1 MCGHISSSITSGHN
15 CPCFLY
21 SENIVTPP
29 LLHDDDHYH
38 HHQFQPPTPLPLLM
52 MSHNSLFSAEA
63 VSGFG
68 YFDSCMNGGG
78 GSSSCDSPSSMGSGG
93 ESLAMQRSVSSHNG
107 FSGNFAPA
115 HDYVN
120 DDDGPVRRAL
130 SAGDLPR
137 ISRRES
143 SAVWSES
150 NAIIEG
156 MSKAYKYSPEEK
168 KEKIEKYRSKRNL
181 RNFNKRIKYECR
193 KTLADSRPRI
203 RGRFARNDEMSQQE
217 QVDVMEAVVG
227 DVDTWASFLDSFTAN
242 HFLN

>member
-1 MCGHISSSITSGHN
+1 MYGHISSSIASDDT
-15 CPCFLY
+15 CPGFLY
-21 SENIVTPP
+21 SENILAPP
-29 LLHDDDHYH
+29 LPHDHHPHY
-38 HHQFQPPTPLPLLM
+38 FLPPPPLM
-52 MSHNSLFSAEA
+52 MSHHSLVTAEA

-68 YFDSCMNGGG
+68 YFDSSMTTGGG
-78 GSSSCDSPSSMGSGG
+78 GCSSCDSPSSMGSGG
-93 ESLAMQRSVSSHNG
+93 ESLVMQRSVSSHNG
-107 FSGNFAPA
+107 FFGNLQTTA
-115 HDYVN
+115 HDFVN
-120 DDDGPVRRAL
+120 DHDGPVRRAL

-137 ISRRES
+137 SSRRES
-143 SAVWSES
+143 SAVLSES

-203 RGRFARNDEMSQQE
+203 RGRFARNDEISQQE
-217 QVDVMEAVVG
+217 QVDVIEAVVG
-227 DVDTWASFLDSFTAN
+227 DIDTWASFLDSFSAN

>member
-1 MCGHISSSITSGHN
+1 MYGHISSSIASDDT
-15 CPCFLY
+15 CPGFLY
-21 SENIVTPP
+21 SENILAPP
-29 LLHDDDHYH
+29 LPHDHHPHY
-38 HHQFQPPTPLPLLM
+38 FLPPPPLM
-52 MSHNSLFSAEA
+52 MSHHSLVTAEA

-68 YFDSCMNGGG
+68 YFDSSMTTGGG
-78 GSSSCDSPSSMGSGG
+78 GCSSCDSPSSMGSGG
-93 ESLAMQRSVSSHNG
+93 ESLVMQRSVSSHNG
-107 FSGNFAPA
+107 FFGNLPTTA
-115 HDYVN
+115 HDFVN
-120 DDDGPVRRAL
+120 DHDGPVRRAL

-137 ISRRES
+137 SSRRES
-143 SAVWSES
+143 SAVLSES

-203 RGRFARNDEMSQQE
+203 RGRFARNDEISQQE
-217 QVDVMEAVVG
+217 QVDVIEAVVG
-227 DVDTWASFLDSFTAN
+227 DIDTWASFLDSFSAN

>member
-1 MCGHISSSITSGHN
+1 MCGHVSTSVVLDDA
-15 CPCFLY
+15 CPCFIY
-21 SENIVTPP
+21 SDDIVAPP
-29 LLHDDDHYH
+29 LPQDLR
-38 HHQFQPPTPLPLLM
+38 HQFLPSPPLM
-52 MSHNSLFSAEA
+52 MSHHSLFGAEA

-68 YFDSCMNGGG
+68 YFDSGMSGGG
-78 GSSSCDSPSSMGSGG
+78 ASSSCESPSSMGSGG
-93 ESLAMQRSVSSHNG
+93 ESLMMQRSVSSHNG
-107 FSGNFAPA
+107 FYGNFATTA
-115 HDYVN
+115 HDFVS
-120 DDDGPVRRAL
+120 DHDGPARRAL

-137 ISRRES
+137 SSKRENNT
-143 SAVWSES
+143 VWSES

-217 QVDVMEAVVG
+217 QVDVIEAVVG
-227 DVDTWASFLDSFTAN
+227 DVDTWASFLDSFSSN

>member
-1 MCGHISSSITSGHN
+1 MCGYVSTSIASGDS
-15 CPCFLY
+15 CPCLLY
-21 SENIVTPP
+21 SDDIVASP
-29 LLHDDDHYH
+29 LQPHDD
-38 HHQFQPPTPLPLLM
+38 HQPQFLPPPPLM
-52 MSHNSLFSAEA
+52 MSHHSLFVAET

-68 YFDSCMNGGG
+68 YFDSGMNGGG
-78 GSSSCDSPSSMGSGG
+78 SSGCDSPSSMGSGG
-93 ESLAMQRSVSSHNG
+93 DSLIMQRSASSHNG
-107 FSGNFAPA
+107 FFGNFATTA
-115 HDYVN
+115 HDFVN
-120 DDDGPVRRAL
+120 DHDGPVRRAL

-137 ISRRES
+137 SSRRET

-217 QVDVMEAVVG
+217 QVDVIEAVVG
-227 DVDTWASFLDSFTAN
+227 DVDTWASFLDSFSAN

>member
-1 MCGHISSSITSGHN
+1 MYGHISSSMASDDT
-15 CPCFLY
+15 CPGFLY
-21 SENIVTPP
+21 SENILAPP
-29 LLHDDDHYH
+29 LPHDHPPHY
-38 HHQFQPPTPLPLLM
+38 FLPPPPLM
-52 MSHNSLFSAEA
+52 MSHHSLVTAEA

-68 YFDSCMNGGG
+68 YFDSSMTTGGG
-78 GSSSCDSPSSMGSGG
+78 GCSSCDSPSSMGSGG
-93 ESLAMQRSVSSHNG
+93 ESLVMQRSVSSHNG
-107 FSGNFAPA
+107 FFGNLPTTA
-115 HDYVN
+115 HDFVN
-120 DDDGPVRRAL
+120 DHDGPVRRAL

-137 ISRRES
+137 SSRRES
-143 SAVWSES
+143 SAVLSES

-203 RGRFARNDEMSQQE
+203 RGRFARNDEISQQE
-217 QVDVMEAVVG
+217 QVDVIEAVVG
-227 DVDTWASFLDSFTAN
+227 DIDTWASFLDSFSAN

>member
-1 MCGHISSSITSGHN
+1 MCGHVSTSITSGDT

-21 SENIVTPP
+21 SDDIVTPP
-29 LLHDDDHYH
+29 LLHDHN
-38 HHQFQPPTPLPLLM
+38 HHQLLPPPPPM
-52 MSHNSLFSAEA
+52 MSHQSLFAAEA

-68 YFDSCMNGGG
+68 YFDSGMNGG

-93 ESLAMQRSVSSHNG
+93 ESLIMQRSVSSHNG
-107 FSGNFAPA
+107 FYGNFAATA
-115 HDYVN
+115 HDFVN
-120 DDDGPVRRAL
+120 DHDGPVRRAL

-137 ISRRES
+137 SSRRES

-217 QVDVMEAVVG
+217 QVDVIEAVVG
-227 DVDTWASFLDSFTAN
+227 DVDTWASFLDSFSAN